1 MSHAVHHDPTV
12 PRGALI
18 GAAVLLAT
26 TLALTGAVRLG
37 LLPHSAVPTASRAA
51 QHVQPAE
58 QRLLRF
64 ADREDGAV
72 VITDAATGETVKII
86 GFGEG
91 GFARATLRRLA
102 RLRAAEHIGAQPPF
116 LLTRWD
122 NGALSLSDP
131 ETGANAEL
139 HGFGADHSRAF
150 AEMLKGSAT

>member
-37 LLPHSAVPTASRAA
+37 LLPQSAVPAASRAA

-64 ADREDGAV
+64 ADRDDGAV
-72 VITDAATGETVKII
+72 VITDAASGEIVKII

-102 RLRAAEHIGAQPPF
+102 RARAAADVGSEPPF

-122 NGALSLSDP
+122 NGALSLVDP
-131 ETGANAEL
+131 ETGASAEIQ
-139 HGFGADHSRAF
+139 GFGSDHSRAF
-150 AEMLKGSAT
+150 AEMLKGPAT